1 MSENYFEEIKSLPLL
16 TAEQEKELGKIIKED
31 GEGANEARNKLVEGN
46 LRLVAHIANYYA
58 GYGVDMD
65 DLAMAGTEGLMRAA
79 EKYDYTMETRFST
92 YAAYWIKQSMKRE
105 IAKIGGTI
113 RLPDKK
119 LYLRSE
125 YSTVSFDKEIGD
137 DGVVLEDF
145 IMDENAADPCE
156 EAISAEL
163 KENVA
168 KALDLLEPKEALVL
182 KMLYGIGGGEPMS
195 LAQVAALPELKVSR
209 ERVRQIEIHAMDRL
223 RTNYKM
229 RAFISGYEPERG
241 IEDRDH
247 IEL

>member
-1 MSENYFEEIKSLPLL
+1 MSEKYFEEIKSLPLL
-16 TAEQEKELGKIIKED
+16 TAEQERELGKKIKEG
-31 GEGANEARNKLVEGN
+31 GEAAIEARNKLVEAN
-46 LRLVAHIANYYA
+46 LRLVAHIANSYT
-58 GYGVDMD
+58 GYGVEMD
-65 DLAMAGTEGLMRAA
+65 DLIMAGNEGLIRAA

-92 YAAYWIKQSMKRE
+92 YATYWIKQSMQRE
-105 IAKIGGTI
+105 IAKMGGTI
-113 RLPDKK
+113 RLPDEKV
-119 LYLRSE
+119 YLRSE
-125 YSTVSFDKEIGD
+125 YSTVSFDTEVGD
-137 DGVVLEDF
+137 DGLVIGDF
-145 IMDENAADPCE
+145 IEDENAADPCE

-209 ERVRQIEIHAMDRL
+209 ERVRQIEIHALDRL

>member
-1 MSENYFEEIKSLPLL
+1 
-16 TAEQEKELGKIIKED
+16 
-31 GEGANEARNKLVEGN
+31 
-46 LRLVAHIANYYA
+46 
-58 GYGVDMD
+58 
-65 DLAMAGTEGLMRAA
+65 
-79 EKYDYTMETRFST
+79 
-92 YAAYWIKQSMKRE
+92 MKRE

-195 LAQVAALPELKVSR
+195 LTQVAALPELKVSR
-209 ERVRQIEIHAMDRL
+209 ERVRQIEIHALDRL

-241 IEDRDH
+241 IEDKDH